1 MAAQILRARGEAW
14 MPTAS
19 HILSYV
25 GVMVPAAYILVY
37 SFEQGAAGLL
47 QAIILASILSSVLL
61 VVRFFY
67 LIWRERPAR
76 VT

>member
-1 MAAQILRARGEAW
+1 
-14 MPTAS
+14 
-19 HILSYV
+19 
-25 GVMVPAAYILVY
+25 MVPAAYILVY
-37 SFEQGAAGLL
+37 SFDQGAAGLL
-47 QAIILASILSSVLL
+47 QAIILASILSSGLL